1 MQGGGGAVVVRG
13 GGGVRTGHGPGRDAR
28 VGRVQLGR
36 TGPGPLGVEEGE
48 RAEVRVGLGRGEG
61 GLRDL
66 PGAQLPGGE
75 VLPQAHGR
83 AVQEPGWAGGRGG
96 AVVVVG
102 GGCGVGGLHAAEP
115 NGRGPGHGRRGLPGT
130 SGRVATLKP

>member
-28 VGRVQLGR
+28 VGRVQLGG
-36 TGPGPLGVEEGE
+36 TGPGAFGVEESE

-61 GLRDL
+61 RLRDL
-66 PGAQLPGGE
+66 PGAQIPGGE

-83 AVQEPGWAGGRGG
+83 AVQEPGRAGGGGG
-96 AVVVVG
+96 AVVVG